1 MTYVFYNPLADNHRG
16 KENARR
22 IELLLGEEE
31 PEYLDI
37 TGQNP
42 VEFLKTAGLEDRV
55 VISGGDGTLH
65 CFVNQ
70 CGGQAPEH
78 PVWYFPCGSGND
90 FMEDIREREKS
101 ELVLLNPY
109 IEHLPSVYVN
119 GEKRWFING
128 IGYGIDGYCCEEG
141 DRQREKST
149 KPINY
154 TAIAIRGLLFRFKSR
169 NATVTVD
176 GVERNYDHVW
186 LAPTMN
192 GRFYGG
198 GMMVAPKQNRMNDA
212 KLVSTV
218 IMHCPSKLKTLAV
231 FPSIFKGEH
240 VKHKEMVSVFSG
252 SQITVSFEKPT
263 ALQVDGETI
272 RNVTNYTVFSNSSG
286 TANVRQPAQSY
297 EKELVS

>member
-16 KENARR
+16 AENVHR
-22 IELLLGEEE
+22 IEPLLGEEK
-31 PEYLDI
+31 PQYLDI
-37 TGQNP
+37 TEHNP
-42 VEFLKTAGLEDRV
+42 VEFLKEAAQEDRV

-70 CGGQAPEH
+70 CGGQDPEH
-78 PVWYFPCGSGND
+78 PVWYFPSGSGND
-90 FMEDIREREKS
+90 FMADIREREKS

-109 IEHLPSVYVN
+109 IEHLPMVCVN

-141 DRQREKST
+141 DKQREKST
-149 KPINY
+149 KAINY
-154 TAIAIRGLLFRFKSR
+154 TAIAIQGLLFHFKPR
-169 NATVTVD
+169 EATVSVD
-176 GVERNYDHVW
+176 GVKNSYRHVW

-198 GMMVAPKQNRMNDA
+198 GMMVAPNQDRLNEAR
-212 KLVSTV
+212 LVSTV

-240 VKHKEMVSVFSG
+240 IQHKEMVEVLTAYRVAVAFDR
-252 SQITVSFEKPT
+252 PT
-263 ALQVDGETI
+263 ALQIDGETFQ
-272 RNVTNYTVFSNSSG
+272 NVTSYTVC
-286 TANVRQPAQSY
+286 VD
-297 EKELVS
+297 